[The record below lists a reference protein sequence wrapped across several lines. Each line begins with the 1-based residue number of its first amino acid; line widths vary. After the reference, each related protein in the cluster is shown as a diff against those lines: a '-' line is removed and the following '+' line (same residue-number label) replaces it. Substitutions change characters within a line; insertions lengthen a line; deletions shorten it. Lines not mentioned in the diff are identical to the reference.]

1 MPFDGIP
8 PVSAPA
14 ADIPAQGTAAP
25 VARDSGA
32 VKPDVSAQFRPA
44 AAARQA
50 AMQSAS
56 FMPFIY
62 KQPEN
67 QKKRGI
73 LGIEYPNFDVES
85 SLASF
90 YATFRLLGYV
100 CDPMYGIL
108 HDRVRDVQNYLR
120 SFTTGTLT
128 KHYLKHYGKE
138 YKPSNVELKA
148 STKVLESI
156 DKIAGLHP
164 RHYLN
169 VGETAAFFALARHY
183 TKKDRKDLHTNLD
196 LAVAAERGV
205 VSDKLPDKELWD
217 SKNPI
222 VESAMDRHLWQ
233 TRMRHGAAPFFLAGL
248 PWGILANAFVI
259 TAERTAFYRPIAY
272 DVLKKAVT
280 DVQVHNLD
288 SGLVKEKLTD
298 DLIKVLQQQRIDH
311 RMSVI
316 PHNQIHA
323 IRPTLETIAQ
333 DVIDKKFGFA
343 GMIYIMG
350 GGVIVPEDPEQ
361 TRLNYEHVR
370 TVGVSGIA
378 REGKIIQEQL
388 KVGPARTWEA
398 HIAAQRAG
406 MEENDRHRGSA
417 SRESVLRQ
425 RQELLAKGPIH
436 SGAVGEGR
444 RGTAGIA
451 I

>member
-8 PVSAPA
+8 PASLAP
-14 ADIPAQGTAAP
+14 ADIPAQGVAAP
-25 VARDSGA
+25 IFKNSDPVQ
-32 VKPDVSAQFRPA
+32 PDFGAQFRPA

-67 QKKRGI
+67 QKKKGI
-73 LGIEYPNFDVES
+73 FGIEYPKFDVES

-90 YATFRLLGYV
+90 YASFRLVGYI
-100 CDPMYGIL
+100 CDPMYSVAKK
-108 HDRVRDVQNYLR
+108 RFQNFQEDSEKIVNKIFRQSSTVAANDLA
-120 SFTTGTLT
+120 
-128 KHYLKHYGKE
+128 
-138 YKPSNVELKA
+138 KA
-148 STKVLESI
+148 STVQKAHYYAYKLTKVQPT
-156 DKIAGLHP
+156 HF
-164 RHYLN
+164 LN
-169 VGETAAFFALARHY
+169 IVETAAFFALARHY
-183 TKKDRKDLHTNLD
+183 TKKDRRDLHTNLD
-196 LAVAAERGV
+196 LAVAGERGI
-205 VSDKLPDKELWD
+205 VSDVLPDKDLWE

-222 VESAMDRHLWQ
+222 VESAMDRHKWQ

-288 SGLVKEKLTD
+288 SQLAKDRLTD
-298 DLIKVLQQQRIDH
+298 DLIKVLQQQRMDH
-311 RMSVI
+311 RQPVI
-316 PHNQIHA
+316 PHKQIHA
-323 IRPTLETIAQ
+323 IRPVLETIAQ

-361 TRLNYEHVR
+361 TRINYEHVR
-370 TVGVSGIA
+370 QVGVSGIA

-398 HIAAQRAG
+398 HIAAQRA
-406 MEENDRHRGSA
+406 ETVETNDRGRGSA

-425 RQELLAKGPIH
+425 RQELLAKGPVH
-436 SGAVGEGR
+436 SGAVQDGR
-444 RGTAGIA
+444 RGSAGLA
-451 I
+451 L

>member
-8 PVSAPA
+8 PVSASS
-14 ADIPAQGTAAP
+14 ADIPAQGTGAP
-25 VARDSGA
+25 VTKDSPA
-32 VKPDVSAQFRPA
+32 VQPDFSAQFRPA
-44 AAARQA
+44 AAARNA

-56 FMPFIY
+56 FLPFIY

-67 QKKRGI
+67 QKKKG
-73 LGIEYPNFDVES
+73 LFGIEYPKFDVES

-90 YATFRLLGYV
+90 YASFRLLGYI
-100 CDPMYGIL
+100 CDPMYAVSKHKSMIL
-108 HDRVRDVQNYLR
+108 QQNVSEKLER
-120 SFTTGTLT
+120 FTAELNKNPNKDWMTKILT
-128 KHYLKHYGKE
+128 QKNV
-138 YKPSNVELKA
+138 SNL
-148 STKVLESI
+148 LNR
-156 DKIAGLHP
+156 IAGIRP
-164 RHYLN
+164 ESYLN
-169 VGETAAFFALARHY
+169 AAETAAFFALARHY

-196 LAVAAERGV
+196 LAVAAERGI

-222 VESAMDRHLWQ
+222 VESAMDRHMWQ

-248 PWGILANAFVI
+248 PYGILANAFVI

-370 TVGVSGIA
+370 QVGVSGIA

-417 SRESVLRQ
+417 SRESLMRQ

-436 SGAVGEGR
+436 SGAVGDGR
-444 RGTAGIA
+444 RGTAGLA
-451 I
+451 V